1 MLSTWCPTNCLRL
14 CHVCRPACRG
24 MYELGSYASLGM
36 QRQGLG
42 MSPSTLYDGSNG
54 MVHVCAMLAGEWVVM
69 MLLAWYLEQV
79 WPI

>member
-1 MLSTWCPTNCLRL
+1 
-14 CHVCRPACRG
+14 
-24 MYELGSYASLGM
+24 M